1 MNKTTRNNEITEEMM
16 KDSRLFPLFCDTTK
30 LLFQLFVLEIK
41 NNDTN
46 EKIYKI
52 VYGLCIRTTRE
63 DVSDEYFCSDF
74 NKVYTSINNTYSIS
88 KISIYNYPSI
98 IIDLVNELLLGK
110 SLKNASDKLN
120 ANKLKFDVFYAKNFS
135 IRPVIFNETNTF
147 ISRNPYEK
155 NALISPFKDI
165 PSFTLIIYNL
175 DKMNVLF
182 IDEKI
187 KNSALLSVLK
197 YLQEETNLPFLTTG
211 CVRFGNIEFINTQC
225 ADEFEVGYVNS
236 GTIKE
241 TITIDCK
248 EESICKKISISIKPN
263 IYTCSKKLLINCFLK
278 NGEQVILD
286 ECKEIFH
293 EKEQN
298 LSIIFESQEQ
308 IGSISISIWKEENNV
323 FQIWYK
329 YSVTL
334 CRQIQFN
341 MGMVGL
347 HGIVQS
353 PWLDA
358 IENSNKKTKEK
369 ISEAKKISKT
379 SYQSSTIGQYTQDP
393 WVEIDRTF
401 SKYVNRINPKKSDA
415 EFFPQGWDAK
425 TEEHG
430 SISFLEWFKEQTK
443 NAKQVV
449 IQDPFYDILGLEF
462 LVRTTN
468 ADTNYIILTC
478 TQVTSTADDKKETTD
493 SSKFNLYSQIFSIF
507 RKRKKPKK
515 DIEPN
520 RATRI
525 KSFIFSNPSL
535 CDSLKLSI
543 YDMRSTGGGDIN
555 LLHDRYILIFNGNI
569 LQKGFH
575 LSNSIQGAT
584 KKQPLLITPIP
595 EDVLQKVN
603 NHINDLISKTEIEN
617 SVIKIIPLYNYK
629 DTKTKLEINDE
640 EKIANAKLYE
650 QLKLEITKDE
660 NVSKNVIENFIS
672 KALSK
677 KTFPEFWATFGYL
690 LATTTHD
697 DKIISILETV
707 DNPMFAVELRK
718 YMESTISAKFPLGFS
733 QRRRY
738 REHDFH
744 FLFIEEFKDIV
755 EKIVRLGDYISETYG
770 YGNYGV
776 YYGCSL
782 LLNINFNEYIT
793 LIEFIKNQY
802 ARNKNKDLKNAPLS
816 KLSTILFA
824 NLLESLFWRDDSG
837 VLTEKILHSNIPF
850 MKAVATSALISNIL
864 KETPSITFDKFKRL
878 LFSNLSIDESLC
890 AFVICLL
897 NHKFRNRHI
906 DTPLESSVLSSISS
920 VLVENYSKD
929 RLENMFRQILYSH
942 YPSIEKKFAE
952 EVLLKL
958 EAENLID
965 AKAIFQLWSDEFLA
979 LIGNFD
985 SVRNY
990 SGIIDMTGWSFQII
1004 DKENKD
1010 KFVEKLRRLLKKE
1023 INEIRKP
1030 FRKETKEWS
1039 TSFERIL
1046 LIKTVLMIAVLYTRE
1061 TTDCSDE
1068 IQIINEIG
1076 KLERDYQYNKDYSTI
1091 YSFSQQIE
1099 TEYEKVI

>member
-1 MNKTTRNNEITEEMM
+1 MTYMNKTTRNNEITEEMM

-369 ISEAKKISKT
+369 ISEAK
-379 SYQSSTIGQYTQDP
+379 G
-393 WVEIDRTF
+393 
-401 SKYVNRINPKKSDA
+401 
-415 EFFPQGWDAK
+415 
-425 TEEHG
+425 
-430 SISFLEWFKEQTK
+430 K
-443 NAKQVV
+443 N
-449 IQDPFYDILGLEF
+449 LG
-462 LVRTTN
+462 
-468 ADTNYIILTC
+468 
-478 TQVTSTADDKKETTD
+478 
-493 SSKFNLYSQIFSIF
+493 
-507 RKRKKPKK
+507 
-515 DIEPN
+515 
-520 RATRI
+520 
-525 KSFIFSNPSL
+525 
-535 CDSLKLSI
+535 I
-543 YDMRSTGGGDIN
+543 YDYFDVK
-555 LLHDRYILIFNGNI
+555 DNI
-569 LQKGFH
+569 Q
-575 LSNSIQGAT
+575 
-584 KKQPLLITPIP
+584 
-595 EDVLQKVN
+595 
-603 NHINDLISKTEIEN
+603 
-617 SVIKIIPLYNYK
+617 
-629 DTKTKLEINDE
+629 
-640 EKIANAKLYE
+640 
-650 QLKLEITKDE
+650 
-660 NVSKNVIENFIS
+660 
-672 KALSK
+672 
-677 KTFPEFWATFGYL
+677 
-690 LATTTHD
+690 
-697 DKIISILETV
+697 
-707 DNPMFAVELRK
+707 
-718 YMESTISAKFPLGFS
+718 
-733 QRRRY
+733 
-738 REHDFH
+738 
-744 FLFIEEFKDIV
+744 
-755 EKIVRLGDYISETYG
+755 
-770 YGNYGV
+770 
-776 YYGCSL
+776 
-782 LLNINFNEYIT
+782 
-793 LIEFIKNQY
+793 
-802 ARNKNKDLKNAPLS
+802 
-816 KLSTILFA
+816 
-824 NLLESLFWRDDSG
+824 
-837 VLTEKILHSNIPF
+837 
-850 MKAVATSALISNIL
+850 
-864 KETPSITFDKFKRL
+864 
-878 LFSNLSIDESLC
+878 
-890 AFVICLL
+890 
-897 NHKFRNRHI
+897 
-906 DTPLESSVLSSISS
+906 
-920 VLVENYSKD
+920 
-929 RLENMFRQILYSH
+929 
-942 YPSIEKKFAE
+942 
-952 EVLLKL
+952 
-958 EAENLID
+958 
-965 AKAIFQLWSDEFLA
+965 
-979 LIGNFD
+979 
-985 SVRNY
+985 
-990 SGIIDMTGWSFQII
+990 
-1004 DKENKD
+1004 
-1010 KFVEKLRRLLKKE
+1010 
-1023 INEIRKP
+1023 
-1030 FRKETKEWS
+1030 
-1039 TSFERIL
+1039 
-1046 LIKTVLMIAVLYTRE
+1046 
-1061 TTDCSDE
+1061 
-1068 IQIINEIG
+1068 
-1076 KLERDYQYNKDYSTI
+1076 
-1091 YSFSQQIE
+1091 
-1099 TEYEKVI
+1099 

>member
-1 MNKTTRNNEITEEMM
+1 MAYMNKTTTRNNEITEEMM

-30 LLFQLFVLEIK
+30 LLIQLFVLEIK
-41 NNDTN
+41 NNGTN
-46 EKIYKI
+46 EKTYKI
-52 VYGLCIRTTRE
+52 VYGLCIRTTR

-74 NKVYTSINNTYSIS
+74 NKVYTSIDNTYSIS

-98 IIDLVNELLLGK
+98 IIDLVNELLLGR

-120 ANKLKFDVFYAKNFS
+120 ADKLNFDVFYAKNFR
-135 IRPVIFNETNTF
+135 IRPVIFNETNTT

-165 PSFTLIIYNL
+165 PSFTLTVCNL
-175 DKMNVLF
+175 DKIDILF
-182 IDEKI
+182 IDDKVEK
-187 KNSALLSVLK
+187 SALLAVLE
-197 YLQEETNLPFLTTG
+197 YLQEETNLPFLTAG
-211 CVRFGNIEFINTQC
+211 CIRFGNIEFINTQC

-248 EESICKKISISIKPN
+248 EEVTCKKISISIEPN

-293 EKEQN
+293 EEGEK
-298 LSIIFESQEQ
+298 LTTIFESQEQ
-308 IGSISISIWKEENNV
+308 IGSVSISIWREESAA

-329 YSVTL
+329 YSVTM

-347 HGIVQS
+347 QGIVQS
-353 PWLDA
+353 PWLEA

-369 ISEAKKISKT
+369 ISEVKKISKT
-379 SYQSSTIGQYTQDP
+379 SYQTSTIGRYTQDP
-393 WVEIDRTF
+393 WVEIDRNF

-415 EFFPQGWDAK
+415 EFFPQGWNAK

-430 SISFLEWFKEQTK
+430 SISFLEWFKKQTQD
-443 NAKQVV
+443 AKKVV
-449 IQDPFYDILGLEF
+449 IQDPFYDTLGLEF

-468 ADTNYIILTC
+468 AGTDFVILTC
-478 TQVTSTADDKKETTD
+478 TQTISTDDD
-493 SSKFNLYSQIFSIF
+493 Q
-507 RKRKKPKK
+507 K
-515 DIEPN
+515 DTRNNTEPN
-520 RATRI
+520 RAIRI
-525 KSFIFSNPSL
+525 KSFISSNPSL

-543 YDMRSTGGGDIN
+543 YDMRSTGGGDTN
-555 LLHDRYILIFNGNI
+555 LLHDRYILIFDGNI

-595 EDVLQKVN
+595 QDVLRKIDI
-603 NHINDLISKTEIEN
+603 HINDLINKAEVKN
-617 SVIKIIPLYNYK
+617 NIKIIPLHNYK
-629 DTKTKLEINDE
+629 NTNEKIENNDE
-640 EKIANAKLYE
+640 KKIANPKLYD
-650 QLKLEITKDE
+650 QLKQEITKDE
-660 NVSKNVIENFIS
+660 NVSKNVVENFIS
-672 KALSK
+672 KAISK

-690 LATTTHD
+690 LATTNHN

-733 QRRRY
+733 EERRFLEY
-738 REHDFH
+738 DFR
-744 FLFIEEFKDIV
+744 FLFVEKFKDII
-755 EKIVRLGDYISETYG
+755 EKVLQLGDYISETYG

-776 YYGCSL
+776 YYGCDL
-782 LLNINFNEYIT
+782 LLNINFNEYVT

-802 ARNKNKDLKNAPLS
+802 IRNKNLKNDPLS
-816 KLSTILFA
+816 KLSTILFT
-824 NLLESLFWRDDSG
+824 NLLESLLWRDDSG

-864 KETPSITFDKFKRL
+864 KETPSVTFDEFKRL
-878 LFSNLSIDESLC
+878 LLNNLSIDESLC

-906 DTPLESSVLSSISS
+906 DTALESNVLSSISS
-920 VLVENYSKD
+920 VLVGNYSKD
-929 RLENMFRQILYSH
+929 RLENMFKQILYSY

-952 EVLLKL
+952 EVLFKL
-958 EAENLID
+958 ETKNIIN

-1004 DKENKD
+1004 DKKD
-1010 KFVEKLRRLLKKE
+1010 KDMFVEKLRRLLKKE

-1030 FRKETKEWS
+1030 FRKETKEWN

-1046 LIKTVLMIAVLYTRE
+1046 LIKTVIMIAVLYTRE

-1076 KLERDYQYNKDYSTI
+1076 KLEKNYQYSKDYSTI

-1099 TEYEKVI
+1099 TEYKKVI